1 MKILTISDNVLAT
14 LENRENLVRNY
25 GDVQAVVSCGD
36 MPIHYLEFITDALCV
51 PLLYVRGNH
60 DVHYT
65 NESPGGEN
73 LHGRVTA
80 FGGLLWAGLEGCIR
94 YNREPIQYT
103 QSEMYRL
110 VLALYP
116 AVLLA
121 QLRHSRR
128 LDVMVTHSPPR
139 HIHDLPDRAHI
150 GFSAFRLLLR
160 LYRPRYLLHGH
171 VDTHGVQQT
180 HTRFLEMDVIN
191 INPSKVLTL
200 TNQ

>member
-25 GDVQAVVSCGD
+25 SDVQAVVSCGD

-65 NESPGGEN
+65 AESPGGEN
-73 LHGRVTA
+73 LHGRVAA

-121 QLRHSRR
+121 QLRYKRR

-150 GFSAFRLLLR
+150 GFNAFRLLMR

-171 VDTHGVQQT
+171 VDTHGVQKTQ
-180 HTRFLEMDVIN
+180 TRFMETDVIN

-200 TNQ
+200 TAQ

>member
-36 MPIHYLEFITDALCV
+36 MPIPYLEFITDALCV

-65 NESPGGEN
+65 ADEPGGEN

-116 AVLLA
+116 TVLLA
-121 QLRHSRR
+121 QLRYNRR

-150 GFSAFRLLLR
+150 GFSAFRLLMR

-171 VDTHGVQQT
+171 VDTHGGQKTQT
-180 HTRFLEMDVIN
+180 HFMETTVIN

-200 TNQ
+200 TDR